1 MIHICYNVNG
11 KIFRGLLMSA
21 LSVAKHS
28 SQPVYFHILSM
39 DLPERDPGW
48 VSLSDERL
56 AIFRE
61 AVGSAAPGSK
71 VEQIDCRG
79 YYEEYF
85 AGGKNQRSFYTPYAQ
100 LRLFLDL
107 ITPDGDPDKI
117 IYLDA
122 DTMCRRDIS
131 ELWDVDISAYEFGA
145 SLDAAGRYWIDENYC
160 NSGVMLINLRR
171 IRKTGLFAETRR
183 QVNRRTMFM
192 PDQSALNDLA
202 ESKLVLPRR
211 FNEQRAIRDD
221 TVIKHFCRWFRIYP
235 LWARMLN
242 YKQWQVDE
250 VHKKLKIHD
259 FDDIYD
265 DIKELEK
272 KYALE

>member
-1 MIHICYNVNG
+1 MH
-11 KIFRGLLMSA
+11 
-21 LSVAKHS
+21 
-28 SQPVYFHILSM
+28 
-39 DLPERDPGW
+39 
-48 VSLSDERL
+48 
-56 AIFRE
+56 
-61 AVGSAAPGSK
+61 AVPHEHGSG
-71 VEQIDCRG
+71 
-79 YYEEYF
+79 
-85 AGGKNQRSFYTPYAQ
+85 
-100 LRLFLDL
+100 
-107 ITPDGDPDKI
+107 

-122 DTMCRRDIS
+122 VYHWSRAGKCAVAFACGVFAVACYKLNEVITFAERNICGYSVDKGKPVDVYRAISHPCILIAAVGVEHPYLECFIRDS
-131 ELWDVDISAYEFGA
+131 DALELFGNSYRKA
-145 SLDAAGRYWIDENYC
+145 GVIDRLAAGNIEFERNTV
-160 NSGVMLINLRR
+160 SVKVG
-171 IRKTGLFAETRR
+171 
-183 QVNRRTMFM
+183 NRRTMFM